1 MEPNIH
7 AVFFFVLYYNYASNI
22 NIKCN
27 VINVTLQLF
36 CHIQRICVCRYV
48 SIHTVI
54 NTTKFYVTLL
64 TQGGIPMLIHC
75 THQHKV
81 QLNAYLIRK
90 IRQCVG

>member
-7 AVFFFVLYYNYASNI
+7 AVFVLYYNYTGNI

-27 VINVTLQLF
+27 VINGTLQLF
-36 CHIQRICVCRYV
+36 CNVQRICVCRYV

-54 NTTKFYVTLL
+54 NTQKISVSLL
-64 TQGGIPMLIHC
+64 TQGGIPMLIYC
-75 THQHKV
+75 TYQYKV

-90 IRQCVG
+90 MRQCAG